1 MKKLF
6 LMVVAMLAMLTTV
19 SAQDQ
24 SKYDETYLPAKY
36 AVEKEK
42 PTLVMIT
49 ATWCGP
55 CKMMKNNIMK
65 DVEVE
70 KILKKMNVVYFDV
83 DQKDL
88 KDIISKFKPAGFK
101 GSIPFFA
108 ILDNNGKI
116 ITTQLGSSDKSKF
129 IVFLNNAFKADKK

>member
-1 MKKLF
+1 MKKLL
-6 LMVVAMLAMLTTV
+6 LMIAAVLAFAT
-19 SAQDQ
+19 SQAQEK
-24 SKYDETYLPAKY
+24 SNYDETYLPAKY

-55 CKMMKNNIMK
+55 CKMMKNQIMK
-65 DVEVE
+65 DVEVAT
-70 KILKKMNVVYFDV
+70 ILKKMNVVYFDV

-88 KDIISKFKPAGFK
+88 KEIISKFKPAGFK

-108 ILDNNGKI
+108 VLDNNGKL
-116 ITTQLGSSDKSKF
+116 ITTQLGSSDKAKF
-129 IVFLNNAFKADKK
+129 IALLKNAFK